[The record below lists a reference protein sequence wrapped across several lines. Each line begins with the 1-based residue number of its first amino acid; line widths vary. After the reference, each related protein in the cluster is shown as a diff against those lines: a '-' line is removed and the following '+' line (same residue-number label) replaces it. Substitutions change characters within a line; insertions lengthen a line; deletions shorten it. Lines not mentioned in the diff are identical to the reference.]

1 MLKSIMDYLLQGE
14 EYAKSA
20 RELAYTMNCNTRD
33 ITQMVQDERRHG
45 AAICVSRDTEH
56 PGYYMAETPA
66 DVETCCRQLQD
77 RAQEIYKTRAAMLKT
92 LKKMRADEAADYE
105 S

>member
-1 MLKSIMDYLLQGE
+1 MLKSITDYLLPGE
-14 EYAKSA
+14 QHAKSA
-20 RELAYTMNCNTRD
+20 RELAYSMNCNTRD

-45 AAICVSRDTEH
+45 AAICVSRDAER
-56 PGYYMAETPA
+56 PGYFIAETPA

-92 LKKMRADEAADYE
+92 LKKMRADEAAGYE

>member
-1 MLKSIMDYLLQGE
+1 MIRSITDYLIPGA

-45 AAICVSRDTEH
+45 AAICVSRDVEH
-56 PGYYMAETPA
+56 PGYYLAQTPA
-66 DVETCCRQLQD
+66 DVETCCKQLQD
-77 RAQEIYKTRAAMLKT
+77 RATEIYKTRAAMLKT
-92 LKKMRADEAADYE
+92 LERMRQQEQE